1 MKGVDVCERVCQR
14 LNVNSPPAQ
23 LPAELMSLLN
33 VFTASGNNE

>member
-14 LNVNSPPAQ
+14 LNVNSPQ